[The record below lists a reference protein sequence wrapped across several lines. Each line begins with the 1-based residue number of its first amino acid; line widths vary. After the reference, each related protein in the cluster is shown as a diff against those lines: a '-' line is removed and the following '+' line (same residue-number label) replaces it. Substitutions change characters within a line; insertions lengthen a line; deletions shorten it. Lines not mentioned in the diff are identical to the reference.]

1 MDPGLDPLACVSPP
15 GSDRRC
21 RQVPGGR
28 DDGKAFLA
36 DGLNPVRDG
45 LEHTGE
51 LVAFGLHVLLSAR
64 STA

>member
-1 MDPGLDPLACVSPP
+1 VSPP